1 MYHVN
6 VTCTVLPWN
15 VIVSIYRQCYFT
27 SDSMHKKVD
36 FMRAVNRSSGE
47 GGLTCS
53 FVDKEITQFIQFKK
67 RQGNFPKKMAV
78 PYIGRQNM
86 PESTCPIWV
95 LGPKLFLDNKG
106 KEIDEATS
114 NLVWIGH
121 LVSAPKVAPDDSQLP
136 ISLPLGTQSLH
147 ELLATL
153 KVIMHHNFYP
163 AILALGATAMA
174 LHYSTIIQR
183 NHHCHIPFLTGPSGT
198 GKTTALRSGLSL
210 LGAHEQRFF
219 SRGTTEKYSIHC
231 CESSFP
237 IGCDD
242 PLSEVQTGQLVVDLY
257 NGAKVT
263 TVKRG
268 DMKPLST
275 AVVSANFTMTAKAR

>member
-1 MYHVN
+1 MLFFKHYAQLCFICSKYH
-6 VTCTVLPWN
+6 
-15 VIVSIYRQCYFT
+15 
-27 SDSMHKKVD
+27 
-36 FMRAVNRSSGE
+36 
-47 GGLTCS
+47 
-53 FVDKEITQFIQFKK
+53 
-67 RQGNFPKKMAV
+67 
-78 PYIGRQNM
+78 
-86 PESTCPIWV
+86 
-95 LGPKLFLDNKG
+95 
-106 KEIDEATS
+106 
-114 NLVWIGH
+114 
-121 LVSAPKVAPDDSQLP
+121 
-136 ISLPLGTQSLH
+136 
-147 ELLATL
+147 
-153 KVIMHHNFYP
+153 
-163 AILALGATAMA
+163 AILYQHNVRRDNQDM
-174 LHYSTIIQR
+174 
-183 NHHCHIPFLTGPSGT
+183 
-198 GKTTALRSGLSL
+198 GKTTALQSGLSL

>member
-1 MYHVN
+1 M
-6 VTCTVLPWN
+6 CA
-15 VIVSIYRQCYFT
+15 
-27 SDSMHKKVD
+27 DS
-36 FMRAVNRSSGE
+36 
-47 GGLTCS
+47 
-53 FVDKEITQFIQFKK
+53 
-67 RQGNFPKKMAV
+67 
-78 PYIGRQNM
+78 
-86 PESTCPIWV
+86 
-95 LGPKLFLDNKG
+95 
-106 KEIDEATS
+106 
-114 NLVWIGH
+114 
-121 LVSAPKVAPDDSQLP
+121 
-136 ISLPLGTQSLH
+136 
-147 ELLATL
+147 
-153 KVIMHHNFYP
+153 
-163 AILALGATAMA
+163 ILALGATAMA

-268 DMKPLST
+268 DKQDKQFVSWLNALYPGRMVE
-275 AVVSANFTMTAKAR
+275 AVTNFVRVAAYQAPKR